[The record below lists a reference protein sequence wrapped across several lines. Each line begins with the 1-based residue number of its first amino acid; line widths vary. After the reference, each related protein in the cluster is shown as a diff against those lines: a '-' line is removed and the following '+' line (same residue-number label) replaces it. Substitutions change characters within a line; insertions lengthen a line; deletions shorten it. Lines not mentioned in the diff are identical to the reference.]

1 MKRSIFP
8 LVLALVGTLAASPVN
23 GQQKKAPQLPA
34 GLPPYGPPVPFRAP
48 TVSVHKLPN
57 GMTIWLVPRSDIPK
71 VAISIA
77 IRGGRAADPTGRPG
91 LSNLLARTLTQG
103 TTSRSAVQIAQEIQA
118 DGGDL
123 SARAS
128 ADAIVVSTGVL
139 SSHADSALALLADV
153 CRDATFPDDEVALA
167 KRNAADALRAN
178 EASPGFLASRALAKA
193 VFGKHPYSV
202 IAPTQASIAATTA
215 AELRSEYAR
224 RFRPDQTLL
233 VAVGS
238 FDSADFRA
246 AIDKDFA
253 SWKAPD
259 SARVGKP
266 PAAGKN
272 PHAIFL
278 VPRAGSVQTTL
289 AFGGLGPTESSPDY
303 AAARVANAIYGGM
316 FGSRL
321 VNNIREDKGYTYSP
335 GSFLQG
341 YREAGLLETF
351 APVRNAVTGAALN
364 EILYEMNRMATTEPT
379 AEELSHAQHYLV
391 GTTSLAL
398 QSQGALARRL
408 SRMWILGL
416 PSDAISKSVEAID
429 RVTTGQVAAV
439 GRKYFYAARET
450 IVAVGEENVV
460 REQLAPFGLPIHNT
474 H

>member
-1 MKRSIFP
+1 VKRSFFP
-8 LVLALVGTLAASPVN
+8 LVLALAGILAASPVA

-34 GLPPYGPPVPFRAP
+34 GLPPYGPPVPFHAP
-48 TVSVHKLPN
+48 TVAVHQLPN
-57 GMTIWLVPRSDIPK
+57 GMTVWLVSRSDIPK
-71 VAISIA
+71 VAISMA

-91 LSNLLARTLTQG
+91 LSNLLASTLTQG
-103 TTSRSAVQIAQEIQA
+103 TTNRSAVQIAREIQA

-128 ADAIVVSTGVL
+128 ADAILVSTGVL
-139 SSHADSALALLADV
+139 STHADSALALIADV
-153 CRDATFPDDEVALA
+153 CRNATFPEDEVALA
-167 KRNAADALRAN
+167 KRNAADDLRGN
-178 EASPGFLASRALAKA
+178 EASPEFLASRALAKA
-193 VFGKHPYSV
+193 VFGNHPYSV
-202 IAPTQASIAATTA
+202 IAPTQASITATTA

-238 FDSADFRA
+238 FDSSDFLA
-246 AIDKDFA
+246 AIDKDFG
-253 SWKAPD
+253 SWKAPGT
-259 SARVGKP
+259 ARVSEP
-266 PAAGKN
+266 PAAGEN

-289 AFGGLGPTESSPDY
+289 ALGALGPTESSPEY

-321 VNNIREDKGYTYSP
+321 VNNIREDKGYTYSS

-341 YREAGLLETF
+341 YRDAGLLETF

-364 EILYEMNRMATTEPT
+364 EIVYELNRMATTEPT
-379 AEELSHAQHYLV
+379 TEELSHAQHYLV
-391 GTTSLAL
+391 GTTSLSL
-398 QSQGALARRL
+398 QSQDGLAGRL
-408 SRMWILGL
+408 SRNWILGL
-416 PSDAISKSVEAID
+416 PPDAISKSVEAIEQ
-429 RVTTGQVAAV
+429 VTPGQVAAA

-450 IVAVGEENVV
+450 IVAVGEANVV
-460 REQLAPFGLPIHNT
+460 REQVAPFGLPIHDV